1 MRARD
6 CDLFPTIYLISLS
19 ENYSKTIE
27 EKLAAFLS
35 VKDVD
40 LIQSNLKSVSIFSYY
55 CSETGL
61 RRWRVIPAADRKP
74 DDY

>member
-1 MRARD
+1 MLCSTLVKHARFCRARY
-6 CDLFPTIYLISLS
+6 CDLFSTKYLISLS

-27 EKLAAFLS
+27 GKLAGFLS

-55 CSETGL
+55 
-61 RRWRVIPAADRKP
+61 
-74 DDY
+74 

>member
-1 MRARD
+1 MLLYSRETCEILRARD

-27 EKLAAFLS
+27 GKLAGFLS
-35 VKDVD
+35 VKNVN

-55 CSETGL
+55 
-61 RRWRVIPAADRKP
+61 
-74 DDY
+74 